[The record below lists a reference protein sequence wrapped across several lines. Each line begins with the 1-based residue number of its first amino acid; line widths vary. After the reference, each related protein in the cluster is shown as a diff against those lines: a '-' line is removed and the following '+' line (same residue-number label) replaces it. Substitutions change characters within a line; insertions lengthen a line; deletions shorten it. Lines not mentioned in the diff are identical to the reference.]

1 MRFWSPVWWLFL
13 SPVGGMSHCY
23 RQTIRE
29 MKVTWGWGVEKIGTV
44 SSLGEQGTVIQL
56 DSRALDSKEKAAT
69 CKGSSRRGVREL
81 GSTIWWPGRWKGG
94 WWAESVGCARRP
106 LNPSTD
112 LGDCDRHGCP
122 PHSYLIT
129 SPPQAAA
136 ASLPDAQCLVPE
148 QCVGDKTQIE
158 AAAGQASGPLRLANQ
173 PFLPQSPSLRVS
185 GKCPF
190 WGAYPTDESG

>member
-69 CKGSSRRGVREL
+69 CKRSSRRGVREL
-81 GSTIWWPGRWKGG
+81 GSTICGLAGGKEGGGQRVWVVPKGLSIPVLTL
-94 WWAESVGCARRP
+94 ET
-106 LNPSTD
+106 L
-112 LGDCDRHGCP
+112 
-122 PHSYLIT
+122 
-129 SPPQAAA
+129 
-136 ASLPDAQCLVPE
+136 
-148 QCVGDKTQIE
+148 
-158 AAAGQASGPLRLANQ
+158 
-173 PFLPQSPSLRVS
+173 
-185 GKCPF
+185 
-190 WGAYPTDESG
+190 